1 MRDLKIRKLRAGLG
15 LLVAAFAL
23 GASLHAAPE
32 PSDMPEPPEPPP
44 PPTEGHP
51 FKGVS
56 IRAGE
61 THKGD
66 IYQFAPSVDVEG
78 TQEGDLFVW
87 APAVRIP
94 GTVTGD
100 VFIAG
105 SSVQITGNVLKSVRA
120 VGGSIFIDGTVD
132 GNLQVYG
139 GEVRLGSKAHIKGN
153 VRAGTGQFINYGVV
167 DGELD
172 FTGGT
177 MMLGGKILDDASVT
191 ADKIE
196 IEPGARIEGDLDYS
210 TRERMDEELRKV
222 VGGDVD
228 YNEKP
233 ILAKE
238 HKEEAHKSWRPSPF
252 GVGVRIMLFTAS
264 FLFGC
269 ALLALFRNYEPKV
282 TDAIRLDTLRCLGIG
297 FVSVLV
303 TFAVIVSAILIITLI
318 FIPIYLIAY
327 LIVAYLA
334 KIPVAIW
341 LGRLILEKLKKA
353 DPNPYLALFV
363 GLVALS
369 LVFWV
374 PVLGILAYLGVM
386 LLGLGAMITTYIAHR
401 QARKAADAIATAPPI
416 PPAEAIS

>member
-1 MRDLKIRKLRAGLG
+1 MRDPMLRKLRAGIG

-23 GASLHAAPE
+23 GAALRAADP
-32 PSDMPEPPEPPP
+32 PDPPDMPEPPEPPSP
-44 PPTEGHP
+44 VEGKP
-51 FKGVS
+51 FKGVT
-56 IRAGE
+56 IRQGE

-78 TQEGDLFVW
+78 TQDGDLFVW

-100 VFIAG
+100 VFVAG
-105 SSVQITGNVLKSVRA
+105 SSVQITGTVQKSVRT
-120 VGGSIFIDGTVD
+120 VGGSIFVDGTID

-153 VRAGTGQFINYGVV
+153 VRAGTGQLISYGVI
-167 DGELD
+167 DGDLD

-177 MMLGGKILDDASVT
+177 VLLGGKILEDASVT

-196 IEPGARIEGDLDYS
+196 IQPGARIEGDLDYS
-210 TRERMDEELRKV
+210 TRERMDDELKKV
-222 VGGDVD
+222 VGGEVD

-238 HKEEAHKSWRPSPF
+238 EKEEKRSGWHPTPF
-252 GVGVRIMLFTAS
+252 GFGVRIAFFTAS

-269 ALLALFRNYEPKV
+269 ALLALFRNQEPKV
-282 TDAIRLDTLRCLGIG
+282 TEAIRVDTLRCLGIG
-297 FVSVLV
+297 FVSILV

-341 LGRLILEKLKKA
+341 LGRLILEKLNKQ
-353 DPNPYLALFV
+353 PNPFAALFL
-363 GLVALS
+363 GLVALY
-369 LVFWV
+369 LVFALPWI
-374 PVLGILAYLGVM
+374 GILAYLGAM
-386 LLGLGAMITTYIAHR
+386 LLGMGAMITTYIAYR
-401 QARKAADAIATAPPI
+401 QTRKAADAMATAPAT